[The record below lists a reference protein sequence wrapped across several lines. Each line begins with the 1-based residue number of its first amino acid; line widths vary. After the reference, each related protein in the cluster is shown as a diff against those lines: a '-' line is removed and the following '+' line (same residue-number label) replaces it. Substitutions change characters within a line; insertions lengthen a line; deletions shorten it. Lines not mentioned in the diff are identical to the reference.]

1 MKKALF
7 AGVAAAAFVAIA
19 PAVAQNAPAL
29 PAAPMAAPA
38 PPHAPMMREHTRDE
52 VVAKV
57 REHFAKM
64 DTNRDGFVTKAE
76 TNALRDQ
83 MKAKFAEGRAKRMEH
98 RQERMAMNR
107 EHTFE
112 RLDTNNDGSISRAEF
127 DAAHASRKARVDRNA
142 DGRQDARRMGGMMG
156 KMHRGGMGHMSGQMF
171 EMADA
176 NKDGRVSLQEAQ
188 DAALRRFDTADS
200 NRDGRISRE
209 EMMQRHQQ
217 MRAEHHKG

>member
-1 MKKALF
+1 MKKLLF
-7 AGVAAAAFVAIA
+7 AGVAAAAFVVLA
-19 PAVAQNAPAL
+19 PAVAQNAPT
-29 PAAPMAAPA
+29 AAPA
-38 PPHAPMMREHTRDE
+38 ATQVPPRAPMMMREQTRDG

-76 TNALRDQ
+76 TDALHTQ
-83 MKAKFAEGRAKRMEH
+83 MKAKFAEGRAERMEH
-98 RQERMAMNR
+98 RKERTDMRR

-127 DAAHASRKARVDRNA
+127 DAAHQARTAMRDR
-142 DGRQDARRMGGMMG
+142 DGDGHADARRMKGKMG

-188 DAALRRFDTADS
+188 DAALRRFDMADT
-200 NRDGRISRE
+200 NRDGRITRE
-209 EMMQRHQQ
+209 EMMQHHQQ
-217 MRAEHHKG
+217 MRAQGQKG